1 VSVADGGGLKKLVST
16 EFAEVK
22 AEPCSAPSI
31 IGLFIPPLV
40 ASLGFVDVVVMV
52 NLPGLPEQ
60 LVNTDVVVV
69 VAPVVISMQFY

>member
-1 VSVADGGGLKKLVST
+1 MAVADGGGLKKLVST

-22 AEPCSAPSI
+22 AQPCSAPSI
-31 IGLFIPPLV
+31 IGPLMPPLV
-40 ASLGFVDVVVMV
+40 SSLGLVDVVVVV

-69 VAPVVISMQFY
+69 VAPVVISMLFY